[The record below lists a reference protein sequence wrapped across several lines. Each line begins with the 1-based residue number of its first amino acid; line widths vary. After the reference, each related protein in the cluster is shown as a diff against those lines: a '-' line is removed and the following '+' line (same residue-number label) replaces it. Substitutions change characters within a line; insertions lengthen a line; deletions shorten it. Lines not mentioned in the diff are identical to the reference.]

1 MHVRKG
7 EIYGFLGPNG
17 AGKTTVMR
25 MITNLV
31 KPTTGHVEL
40 FGETLTAQSYEPFK
54 RMGSIIEYPIF
65 YEHLSAQANL
75 ELHLDYMG
83 YYEPRAI
90 DEALSL
96 VGLTKLDRK
105 PVKNFSLGMKQRL
118 GIARAISTR
127 PELLLLDEPTNGMD
141 PIGITELRELF
152 RVLSK
157 EYGMTLLISSHILQ
171 EMEQIADTIGVIN
184 RGKLLEE
191 ISMARIRE
199 QQSEFIEIV
208 ASEGKYAAF
217 VLEDKLGL
225 TNYRMMDD
233 KTIRIYAPEMSPVE
247 LSRALILNEV
257 GLEALNKKRISLE
270 EHFLKLIQGA
280 DGHA

>member
-1 MHVRKG
+1 
-7 EIYGFLGPNG
+7 
-17 AGKTTVMR
+17 
-25 MITNLV
+25 
-31 KPTTGHVEL
+31 
-40 FGETLTAQSYEPFK
+40 
-54 RMGSIIEYPIF
+54 
-65 YEHLSAQANL
+65 
-75 ELHLDYMG
+75 
-83 YYEPRAI
+83 
-90 DEALSL
+90 
-96 VGLTKLDRK
+96 
-105 PVKNFSLGMKQRL
+105 
-118 GIARAISTR
+118 
-127 PELLLLDEPTNGMD
+127 
-141 PIGITELRELF
+141 
-152 RVLSK
+152 
-157 EYGMTLLISSHILQ
+157 
-171 EMEQIADTIGVIN
+171 
-184 RGKLLEE
+184 
-191 ISMARIRE
+191 MARIRE